1 MSLGLNAIRAGVT
14 SSRVPLESVKRAG
27 SQHCVPPSRLCTRGG
42 DVLHLLGDNGLGEA
56 AFKPEIER
64 LTAVPFLTLDAT
76 TFLELANSRCVPL
89 GGSDILPFGIC
100 SLDRVL

>member
-14 SSRVPLESVKRAG
+14 SSRVPLESVKRGGLTALR
-27 SQHCVPPSRLCTRGG
+27 SSITSLYEGG